1 MRICEEFDRHE
12 EERTEKGF
20 FIFLVLVLSMAGIF
34 YILIHLATRSQLSPT
49 DYDEDTQKCF
59 SRLTTL
65 DHSLVKESDPDTLV
79 KEIKKDIIKNHLGPL
94 CGGPYEDMDK
104 EMVRTFF
111 PNILFDPT
119 GI

>member
-1 MRICEEFDRHE
+1 MKMCEEFRRRE

-20 FIFLVLVLSMAGIF
+20 FIFLVLLLGMAGMF
-34 YILIHLATRSQLSPT
+34 YILIHSATKSQLYPT

-59 SRLTTL
+59 SHLTTL
-65 DHSLVKESDPDTLV
+65 DHSLLQESDPEILV
-79 KEIKKDIIKNHLGPL
+79 KEIKKDIIKNHLGLL

-111 PNILFDPT
+111 PNVLFDPT